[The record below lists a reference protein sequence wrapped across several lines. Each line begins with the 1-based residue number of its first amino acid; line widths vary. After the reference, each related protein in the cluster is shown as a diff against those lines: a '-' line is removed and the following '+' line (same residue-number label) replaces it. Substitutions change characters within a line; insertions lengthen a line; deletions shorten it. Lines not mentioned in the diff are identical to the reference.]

1 MCCLQVPTYKCSSY
15 VRESPRWGASDE
27 RRRPAPNMHDAWLV
41 ALAVGSTPVYLHL
54 FHAGSSEFKHYY
66 YSPPVTRTASTYT
79 TRHRCGLLAYVRTYV
94 WCSFSLLGSQSLRVP
109 SLHQT
114 RRSATPLGQQHDY
127 SAWTSECATT
137 TKPIMPLIFAR
148 AFLVR
153 RPRLPSAL
161 SQMSCTH
168 VLAL

>member
-66 YSPPVTRTASTYT
+66 SPPVTRTGTARTQQDIDADFWRTNVRVVVFFVIGFSVT
-79 TRHRCGLLAYVRTYV
+79 TSGDSVT
-94 WCSFSLLGSQSLRVP
+94 LGTLRVP

-114 RRSATPLGQQHDY
+114 RRSATPLAQQHDY
-127 SAWTSECATT
+127 VTAWTSECATT
-137 TKPIMPLIFAR
+137 TKPIMPLISPQR
-148 AFLVR
+148 PVR
-153 RPRLPSAL
+153 
-161 SQMSCTH
+161 
-168 VLAL
+168 

>member
-66 YSPPVTRTASTYT
+66 SPPVTRTARTQQDIDADFWRTNVRVVFFFVIGFSVTSSGDT
-79 TRHRCGLLAYVRTYV
+79 SHSESHHFIRHDDL
-94 WCSFSLLGSQSLRVP
+94 P
-109 SLHQT
+109 LH
-114 RRSATPLGQQHDY
+114 
-127 SAWTSECATT
+127 
-137 TKPIMPLIFAR
+137 
-148 AFLVR
+148 
-153 RPRLPSAL
+153 
-161 SQMSCTH
+161 
-168 VLAL
+168 